1 MKFNRNV
8 YHSLMMISQFGI
20 NMLVPIFLCSFIGI
34 EIDKRCGTS
43 FWVIA
48 LFFIGAAAGFR
59 NVFRFA
65 RKIYERPAE
74 TDYSIGLWIGVILA
88 SAASVHMWWTLD
100 RSLDMASKDAGKTV
114 GTQYLLRYFL
124 LVVVMALLAAS
135 GFANPLLAFLGY
147 MGMKVSAYMQPFTRR
162 ISAKVFKI

>member
-1 MKFNRNV
+1 MKYNRNV
-8 YHSLMMISQFGI
+8 YHSLIMISQFGI

-43 FWVIA
+43 FWVVV

-74 TDYSIGLWIGVILA
+74 TRKHSKV
-88 SAASVHMWWTLD
+88 D
-100 RSLDMASKDAGKTV
+100 RKEVQHGKK
-114 GTQYLLRYFL
+114 QEDK
-124 LVVVMALLAAS
+124 
-135 GFANPLLAFLGY
+135 N
-147 MGMKVSAYMQPFTRR
+147 
-162 ISAKVFKI
+162 